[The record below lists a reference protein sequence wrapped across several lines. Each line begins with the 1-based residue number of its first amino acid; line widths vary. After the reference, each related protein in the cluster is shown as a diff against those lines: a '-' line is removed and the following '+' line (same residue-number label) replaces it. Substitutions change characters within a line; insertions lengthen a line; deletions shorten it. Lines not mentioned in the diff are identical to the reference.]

1 MDPTAM
7 NHAWDVRRLVAL
19 VATNQQGDV
28 SMAAKQ
34 DITGHIAVISVARIA
49 SI

>member
-7 NHAWDVRRLVAL
+7 NPAWDVRQLVAL
-19 VATNQQGDV
+19 AAINQQGHV

-34 DITGHIAVISVARIA
+34 DITGHIAGISVARIA

>member
-1 MDPTAM
+1 M

-34 DITGHIAVISVARIA
+34 DIMDCIAGINVARIA
-49 SI
+49 LI